1 MIISPP
7 FLPTAGLTSSDP
19 TVTDPMMDAVD
30 EFELSHHG
38 LYPIGFDRR
47 WHCGVH
53 LVPNDLY
60 EPVRAIADGEVV
72 AYRVSQK
79 AISDGQLDAQGK
91 QVANC
96 NNGFVLLKHSTDTGD
111 GRTITFYSLYMHLLD
126 IATLAQ
132 DRPRMGKAPADSSPM
147 ELAKWLEI
155 DTGGVQAGQGK
166 KVYRRDILGYMGR
179 NHGYAHLHLEIFMT
193 EEDFSAWFEQQGHAV
208 QLGERHPVQPT
219 STDYWGHT
227 YFVIPGGTTFAATP
241 PGQVDSPYFPPQ
253 SAGTLGA
260 TSSLY
265 VEAWF
270 HKGQRYVRAWIDP
283 DGNGKRTLLTPEPVR
298 DPCEDYEYNLYQRAT
313 DLYKACPS
321 DGYELLRFGRILST
335 DSPTLPEASRATY
348 VAVPFDT
355 AGTLGYVDVN
365 QRAVRKLSD
374 ADFPS
379 FMGWR
384 KVDNSNAP
392 LDAVGLWDID
402 KFRQMI
408 GDTATLYLSE
418 RSPEFSPD
426 DELAAYMRGSDEARA
441 ALKGFVCHAVS
452 EWDPANNGLRYSGL
466 SASDGF
472 FGRRADTDP
481 DGYGKFL
488 GFLSKLQFLDQT
500 SLGGGKK
507 LWFFHPLSFI
517 RHFRKCGW
525 LSEKEM
531 LQLIPRWVIRKPG
544 SHESPRL
551 GVWEEPN
558 IRVANNF
565 LRTYRVSLNWALL
578 KFKIDSFIRQACFFG
593 NATQET
599 MWFKCLTE
607 GGRSD
612 EAVDLHGG
620 WFGRGFLQ
628 LTNPNGDMGGG
639 NNNYYKY
646 FKFNARDPVIPP
658 GQQEIQWRN
667 QIGRDSY
674 HASHSACAYWVW
686 PGKSQPSKKNP
697 NRPQV
702 DNSNKY
708 ADICGINERRT
719 IGTKSGVKVWYYNQ
733 SFVNCAASVNYPGA
747 TGQNPPNMNG
757 LVDRSTSFVNALV
770 VLSDGARFKGSD
782 GDDLW
787 WPENF
792 FRREI
797 S

>member
-7 FLPTAGLTSSDP
+7 FLPTAGLTSSDA

-30 EFELSHHG
+30 KFELSHHG

-166 KVYRRDILGYMGR
+166 KVYRKDILGYMGR
-179 NHGYAHLHLEIFMT
+179 NHGHSHLHLEIFMT
-193 EEDFSAWFEQQGHAV
+193 EEDFSAWFEQQGHAI
-208 QLGERHPVQPT
+208 QPGERHPVQPT

-241 PGQVDSPYFPPQ
+241 PRQADSPYFPPQ

-348 VAVPFDT
+348 VAVPFDA

-384 KVDNSNAP
+384 KVDNLNAP
-392 LDAVGLWDID
+392 LDAAGLWDID
-402 KFRQMI
+402 KFREMI
-408 GDTATLYLSE
+408 GDTTKLYLSE
-418 RSPEFSPD
+418 RSPEFGPD

-441 ALKGFVCHAVS
+441 ALKGFICHAVS

-472 FGRRADTDP
+472 FGRRAETDP

-525 LSEKEM
+525 LSVNEIA
-531 LQLIPRWVIRKPG
+531 QCVPRKIIDQTKN
-544 SHESPRL
+544 
-551 GVWEEPN
+551 GVSQTIYPTSIMSWDK
-558 IRVANNF
+558 VASRALRFADFLNPAMRAYGICSSG
-565 LRTYRVSLNWALL
+565 LRTAY
-578 KFKIDSFIRQACFFG
+578 FFG
-593 NATQET
+593 NAIQET
-599 MWFKCLTE
+599 TYLSRTTEVGGENARYAPWYGRGVIQLTHE
-607 GGRSD
+607 ENYKRYGDFRAWSD
-612 EAVDLHGG
+612 APSTYRNSLETDLSRACDSAGFYWVSCAKPIPKNHNINIEADKLPEFVAIRLQNVCSGYNYRTKSCRVPLSSMEFRESVEFERCARAVNTGNPNSKGVLHGLVP
-620 WFGRGFLQ
+620 RMNVFLSSISV
-628 LTNPNGDMGGG
+628 LTDILID
-639 NNNYYKY
+639 YES
-646 FKFNARDPVIPP
+646 ARL
-658 GQQEIQWRN
+658 Q
-667 QIGRDSY
+667 
-674 HASHSACAYWVW
+674 
-686 PGKSQPSKKNP
+686 
-697 NRPQV
+697 
-702 DNSNKY
+702 
-708 ADICGINERRT
+708 
-719 IGTKSGVKVWYYNQ
+719 
-733 SFVNCAASVNYPGA
+733 
-747 TGQNPPNMNG
+747 
-757 LVDRSTSFVNALV
+757 
-770 VLSDGARFKGSD
+770 
-782 GDDLW
+782 
-787 WPENF
+787 
-792 FRREI
+792 REK
-797 S
+797 

>member
-166 KVYRRDILGYMGR
+166 KVYRKDILGYMGR

-298 DPCEDYEYNLYQRAT
+298 DPYEDYEYNLYQRAT

-481 DGYGKFL
+481 DGYRKFL

-517 RHFRKCGW
+517 RHFRKCAWIGRQEVSQLMPAHAW
-525 LSEKEM
+525 ITQEGQLRTSIGKKLSGTEVTNRISPHLCNLNET
-531 LQLIPRWVIRKPG
+531 IRKY
-544 SHESPRL
+544 SIDSSP
-551 GVWEEPN
+551 E
-558 IRVANNF
+558 RVAIF
-565 LRTYRVSLNWALL
+565 LAQTYIETDRWNTLREYGRGAENPKIPMAKYYSVFYGRGIMQLTWAGNYEAYG
-578 KFKIDSFIRQACFFG
+578 KFKCFAKNDGVYEGDARVTQTSKHYWADPTIRDAKGKIIGVKGVIKQWAPRYNPDALVSDPINACDS
-593 NATQET
+593 
-599 MWFKCLTE
+599 
-607 GGRSD
+607 GG
-612 EAVDLHGG
+612 
-620 WFGRGFLQ
+620 F
-628 LTNPNGDMGGG
+628 
-639 NNNYYKY
+639 
-646 FKFNARDPVIPP
+646 
-658 GQQEIQWRN
+658 
-667 QIGRDSY
+667 
-674 HASHSACAYWVW
+674 YWVW
-686 PGKSQPSKKNP
+686 KYYGHARNINRTVDSGFVVATIDKVNKLVNGGVFGYFERFVFAWYARNIFTDWLPSDVELVVATP
-697 NRPQV
+697 
-702 DNSNKY
+702 
-708 ADICGINERRT
+708 RRT
-719 IGTKSGVKVWYYNQ
+719 SVR
-733 SFVNCAASVNYPGA
+733 VN
-747 TGQNPPNMNG
+747 
-757 LVDRSTSFVNALV
+757 
-770 VLSDGARFKGSD
+770 LSRPK
-782 GDDLW
+782 L
-787 WPENF
+787 
-792 FRREI
+792 
-797 S
+797 